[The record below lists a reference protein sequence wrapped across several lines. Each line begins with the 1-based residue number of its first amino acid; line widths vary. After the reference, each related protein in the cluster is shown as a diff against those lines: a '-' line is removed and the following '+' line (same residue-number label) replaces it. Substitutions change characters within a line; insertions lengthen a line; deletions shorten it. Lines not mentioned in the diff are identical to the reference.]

1 MESGR
6 IQSGNRV
13 HLKSCCQLFQTQ
25 AVTVSLCH
33 IKLTHVKGS
42 KKYSEEN
49 LTMQVNKSNKQ
60 ANIKHN
66 LKNCIIIYIIM
77 DFLAHAPVTM
87 ACDVAIQNYAFGH

>member
-1 MESGR
+1 
-6 IQSGNRV
+6 
-13 HLKSCCQLFQTQ
+13 
-25 AVTVSLCH
+25 
-33 IKLTHVKGS
+33 
-42 KKYSEEN
+42 
-49 LTMQVNKSNKQ
+49 MQVNKSNKQ